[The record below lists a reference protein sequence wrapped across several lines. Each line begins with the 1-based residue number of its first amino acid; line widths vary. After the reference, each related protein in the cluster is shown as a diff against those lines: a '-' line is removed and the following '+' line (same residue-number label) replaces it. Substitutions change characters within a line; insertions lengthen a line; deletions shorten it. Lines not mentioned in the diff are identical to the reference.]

1 MAPIDLN
8 DLRAFLDVHETG
20 SFSLA
25 AQRAGVP
32 RSTVSRAVASLERA
46 LRVQLFYRST
56 RRVSTTAAGL
66 ALFER
71 VNAPLAQLQGSLE
84 QLPER
89 TEEPAGLVR
98 VTSTV
103 DVGMVLL
110 SEAAARFTAR
120 YPRARVELHLDNQV
134 TDLVGGGFD
143 LALRILS
150 KPMRDSTLLAKKL
163 GVLGIGLY
171 ASPSYLASRGT
182 PRRTKDLAEHAIVAF
197 GRARALAVSKEPRI
211 ACNDMLVARELLRN
225 GAGIGPLP
233 SFLAAGDLASGTLV
247 RVIPK
252 WDLRT
257 GIIYLVTPARKHV
270 APKVQAFRTVLGEV
284 LRQRPLA

>member
-25 AQRAGVP
+25 AKRAGVP
-32 RSTVSRAVASLERA
+32 RSTVSRAVAGLERS

-56 RRVSTTAAGL
+56 RRVSTTAAGQ

-71 VNAPLAQLQGSLE
+71 VSAPLAQLQGALE

-89 TEEPAGLVR
+89 TEEPAGLLR

-120 YPRARVELHLDNQV
+120 YPRASVELHLDNQV

-143 LALRILS
+143 LALRILA
-150 KPMRDSTLLAKKL
+150 KPMRDSTLIAKKL
-163 GVLGIGLY
+163 GTLAIGLY
-171 ASPSYLASRGT
+171 AAPAYLASRGT

-197 GRARALAVSKEPRI
+197 GRVRSLALGKAPRVV
-211 ACNDMLVARELLRN
+211 CNDMLVAREILRN
-225 GAGIGPLP
+225 GTGIGALP

-247 RVIPK
+247 RVIPS

-257 GIIYLVTPARKHV
+257 GIIYLVMPARTHV
-270 APKVQAFRTVLGEV
+270 APKVQAFRAQLDDV